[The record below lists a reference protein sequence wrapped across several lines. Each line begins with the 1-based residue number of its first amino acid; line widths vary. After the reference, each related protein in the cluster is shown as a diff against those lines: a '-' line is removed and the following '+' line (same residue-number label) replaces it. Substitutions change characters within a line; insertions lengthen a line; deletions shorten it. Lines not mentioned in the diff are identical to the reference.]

1 LKNKGG
7 EKMSVRLL
15 LGRSGSGKTTY
26 SLKEIKNQLVE
37 SPAGD
42 PIIYLVPDQMTFL
55 SEYRLISGNVITG
68 MIRAQV
74 FSFTRLAWRV
84 LQETGGISRQHLS
97 SVGLNMLIRKIIED
111 KKNQLKIFDKAADK
125 NGFIEQ
131 MERMLTE
138 FKRYCV
144 QPEELRMNRE
154 ILSQQES
161 SKAKVLQD
169 KLHDLEI
176 IYDSF
181 ENSLKD
187 KYIDS
192 EDYFRLLTEK
202 AQDSAYLKN
211 ASIYIDGFDSF
222 TPQEYMIIAAL
233 MKNCKRV
240 TIALTVDQ
248 PFHQTPPD
256 ELHLFR
262 MSGETCQTIYEMAYA
277 EGIEVETEVRFSEQ
291 QRWQSNSLKHLEA
304 EFDTRPAL
312 KYEYEAD
319 IHIAQAVNRRAEV
332 EGVARKIKQLIR
344 EKKIPRYRD
353 IAILIRNG
361 HEYQEVLQ
369 TVFEDYDIPFFIDQ
383 KRTMLHHPLIE
394 LIRST
399 LEILHSNWRYEPVF
413 RAVKTELL
421 YPLKENSTYLRH
433 QADKLEN
440 YVLAYGIQGRQW
452 IKKERWIYRKYK
464 GIEFESSFQ
473 TDEEK
478 RTEQSL
484 NEIRLKITAPILRLS
499 RRLAKSHTTQDHCEA
514 LFMFLEELDVPAK
527 LEDWKHLAESNG
539 NLLQAREHDQA
550 WNAIIDLLDEYVEML
565 GEEPMTVRQFA
576 SVLDAGLESLRF
588 SIVPPSLDQVLIADL
603 EKSRLSEVKAAFV
616 IGLNDGVFPAKFSD
630 DGILAD
636 DDREG
641 LLATGLKIGPSS
653 RIKLL
658 DEQYLAYKAFTLP
671 SQLLYLTYP
680 LANEEG
686 KGLLPSPFINRM
698 KELFPKHKEYFFVS
712 DTTELLEEQQLE
724 YAVNRK
730 TSLSHLTSHLQLKK
744 RNYQIS
750 TIWWD
755 VYHYYLTDGDWKL
768 PAQKVLSSLFYTNST
783 VQISN
788 ELTSELYGEQ
798 IQASVSRMELFHSCP
813 FSHYVRYGL
822 GLKERQ
828 VFRLEAPDI
837 GELFHAALKY
847 ISDAIIKENKSWAQV
862 SRAECEMLARLAIE
876 SLAPRLQNEILLSSN
891 RHHYIKR
898 KLEQII
904 SRASYVLSEHAKA
917 SGFSPLGL
925 ELGFGPKGEL
935 PALQFELKNG
945 RKMSLVGRIDR
956 VDQAKKQDEIFLRV
970 VDYKSSAKDVSLQE
984 VYYGLALQM
993 LTYLDIVITH
1003 SSKLVETEAMPAGV
1017 LYFHVH
1023 NPIIQS
1029 KKLLSLEQIEADLYK
1044 KFKMN
1049 GLLLGDPDVLRLMDD
1064 GIDSIS
1070 SPIIAAGINKDG
1082 SVSKNSKVATKE
1094 EFDLLRGYVREKYI
1108 TSGNELVEGNVEI
1121 APYKLKDKTPCTFC
1135 SYKTVC
1141 HFDQSIETNDYRT
1154 LVPQTREQVIE
1165 GVKKERVI
1173 HV

>member
-1 LKNKGG
+1 
-7 EKMSVRLL
+7 MSVRLL
-15 LGRSGSGKTTY
+15 IGRSGSGKTTY
-26 SLKEIKNQLVE
+26 CLNEIKSHLIE

-55 SEYRLISGNVITG
+55 SEYRLISGEEITG

-84 LQETGGISRQHLS
+84 LQETGGISRQHLT
-97 SVGLNMLIRKIIED
+97 SVGLNMLIRKIVED
-111 KKNQLKIFDKAADK
+111 KKDSLKIFDKAADK

-144 QPEELRMNRE
+144 QPNELRMKRE
-154 ILSQQES
+154 ALSQNDPNS
-161 SKAKVLQD
+161 TKVLQD
-169 KLHDLEI
+169 KLHDLEL
-176 IYDSF
+176 IYESF
-181 ENSLKD
+181 ENSLQG
-187 KYIDS
+187 KYVDS

-202 AQDSAYLKN
+202 AAHSSYLKN
-211 ASIYIDGFDSF
+211 AEIYIDGFDSF

-233 MKNCKRV
+233 MKYCKRV
-240 TIALTVDQ
+240 TIALTLDE

-262 MSGETCQTIYEMAYA
+262 MSGETCQTIYEMASA
-277 EGIEVETEVRFSEQ
+277 EGIELETEFRFVEQ
-291 QRWQSNSLKHLEA
+291 KRWLNDSLRHLEA
-304 EFDTRPAL
+304 HFDTRPAV
-312 KYEYEAD
+312 KYEQNTS

-332 EGVARKIKQLIR
+332 EGVARKIKELVRGNEIQ
-344 EKKIPRYRD
+344 RYRD
-353 IAILIRNG
+353 IAVLIRNG

-369 TVFEDYDIPFFIDQ
+369 TVFEDFDIPFFIDQ

-421 YPLKENSTYLRH
+421 YPLKENQTYLRQ

-452 IKKERWIYRKYK
+452 TKKDRWIYRKYK

-473 TDEEK
+473 TDEE
-478 RTEQSL
+478 RRVEQSL

-499 RRLAKSHTTQDHCEA
+499 RRLNKAEKTQDYCEV
-514 LFMFLEELDVPAK
+514 LFLFLEELDIPAK
-527 LEDWKHLAESNG
+527 LEDWKHIEESKG
-539 NLLQAREHDQA
+539 NLIQAREHDQA
-550 WNAIIDLLDEYVEML
+550 WNAIIDLLDEFVEML
-565 GEEPMTVRQFA
+565 GNEPLSVKQFA

-588 SIVPPSLDQVLIADL
+588 SIVPPSLDQVLVADL
-603 EKSRLSEVKAAFV
+603 EKSRLSEMKAAFV

-630 DGILAD
+630 DGILVD
-636 DDREG
+636 NDREN
-641 LLATGLKIGPSS
+641 LIMSGLKIGPSS

-658 DEQYLAYKAFTLP
+658 DEQFLAYKAFTLP
-671 SQLLYLTYP
+671 SKVLYLTYP
-680 LANEEG
+680 LANDEG
-686 KGLLPSPFINRM
+686 KGLMPSTFINRM
-698 KELFPKHKEYFFVS
+698 KELFPNHEEHFFVS
-712 DTTELLEEQQLE
+712 DTNELAEKQQLE
-724 YAVNRK
+724 YAANRK
-730 TSLSHLTSHLQLKK
+730 TTLSYLTSQLQLKK
-744 RNYQIS
+744 RNYPIYDF
-750 TIWWD
+750 WWD
-755 VYHYYLTDGDWKL
+755 VYHYYFENEDWKR
-768 PAQKVLSSLFYTNST
+768 PAERVLSSLFYTNST
-783 VQISN
+783 VQISS
-788 ELTSELYGEQ
+788 ELTSELYGDQ

-813 FSHYVRYGL
+813 FSHFARYGL

-828 VFRLEAPDI
+828 IFRLEAPDI

-847 ISDAIIKENKSWAQV
+847 ISDTITQENKSWAQIN
-862 SRAECEMLARLAIE
+862 RADCDMLARMAIE

-917 SGFSPLGL
+917 SGFSPIGL

-945 RKMSLVGRIDR
+945 RNMSLVGRIDR
-956 VDQAKKQDEIFLRV
+956 IDQAKKEDEIYFRV

-1003 SSKLVETEAMPAGV
+1003 SSKLVEAEAMPAGV
-1017 LYFHVH
+1017 LYFHIH
-1023 NPIIQS
+1023 NPMVQS

-1049 GLLLGDPDVLRLMDD
+1049 GLLLAEPDVLRLMDEA
-1064 GIDSIS
+1064 IDTTS

-1082 SVSKNSKVATKE
+1082 TVSKNSKVATKE
-1094 EFDLLRGYVREKYI
+1094 EFDLLRGYVRDKYI
-1108 TSGNELVEGNVEI
+1108 TTGNELIEGNVKI
-1121 APYKLKDKTPCTFC
+1121 APYKLKDKTPCNFC
-1135 SYKTVC
+1135 SYKPVC
-1141 HFDQSIETNDYRT
+1141 HFDQSIESNDYRT
-1154 LVPQTREQVIE
+1154 LVPQSREQVIE
-1165 GVKKERVI
+1165 GIKKERVI